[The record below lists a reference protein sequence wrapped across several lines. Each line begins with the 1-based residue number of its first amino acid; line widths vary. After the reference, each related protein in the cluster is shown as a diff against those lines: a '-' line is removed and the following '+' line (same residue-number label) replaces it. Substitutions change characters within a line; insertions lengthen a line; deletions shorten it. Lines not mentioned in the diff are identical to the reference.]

1 MPRLQPR
8 LMPRLPRPLPALPRA
23 AGISLGL
30 AALLLAACGPLGLY
44 HKAGVPVAAMNSTLT
59 DCEVEALA
67 KVPVDRRIERDP
79 IRIVPR
85 RVCDSAGN
93 CTVVHDRV
101 GGEVRTWDANA
112 NLRARVLNQC
122 MTNKGFTYVNL
133 PACPQGIRNAA
144 PAGATTV
151 LPRLAPNS
159 CAIRNGDGTF
169 QIVTPG

>member
-1 MPRLQPR
+1 MFHSVLS
-8 LMPRLPRPLPALPRA
+8 LPRSALPA
-23 AGISLGL
+23 LGL
-30 AALLLAACGPLGLY
+30 AAFVLAACGPLGLY
-44 HKAGVPVAAMNSTLT
+44 YKAGAPVTEMNRAMTN
-59 DCEVEALA
+59 CEVEALG

-79 IRIVPR
+79 VRIVPR

-93 CTVVHDRV
+93 CTVFYDRV

-112 NLRARVLNQC
+112 GLRSRVLNQC
-122 MTNKGFTYVNL
+122 MADKGFNYVDL
-133 PACPQGIRNAA
+133 PACSQAVRNAA